1 MRHDY
6 EGKIKQDNFCRKAHM
21 LIKQFLEN
29 LTDVFINDACF
40 AYHTISK
47 VFSRLTNSSILL
59 LKTSSVI
66 KASGNKLL
74 H

>member
-1 MRHDY
+1 
-6 EGKIKQDNFCRKAHM
+6 M